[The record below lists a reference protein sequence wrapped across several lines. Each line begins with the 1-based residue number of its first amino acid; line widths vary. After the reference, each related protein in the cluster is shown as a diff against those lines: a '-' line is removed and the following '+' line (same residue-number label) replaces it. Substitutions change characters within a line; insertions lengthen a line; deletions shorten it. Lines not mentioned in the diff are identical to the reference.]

1 LHKPARIQ
9 CVILIIKGK
18 STPEHRGV
26 SLSAALGQAKR
37 KKLRRGE
44 RDKRAESVQNRAKG
58 DRGNAT
64 EMRIYVYE
72 NIFTPAAIRPELMN
86 MHANCGE
93 EPRNRMRKWVARS
106 RAPGRA
112 ADREAWWVVT
122 LRCIFISRLCTGS
135 C

>member
-1 LHKPARIQ
+1 ME
-9 CVILIIKGK
+9 
-18 STPEHRGV
+18 TEHWPPL

-44 RDKRAESVQNRAKG
+44 RDKRAESVQNKAKG

-72 NIFTPAAIRPELMN
+72 NIFNPPFRPLPLPSHTAYEY
-86 MHANCGE
+86 ACEWCGVWGVE
-93 EPRNRMRKWVARS
+93 WKQDAEVAGKRKRQRRS
-106 RAPGRA
+106 RRK
-112 ADREAWWVVT
+112 VT